1 EDGSAPLGGSLGWVT
16 RGSLDPAFEEAAFA
30 MQPGTMSTVVE
41 TRYGYHLIFVEAKR
55 ANGIKPFDEVRHDI
69 REYLQAKHVTDIMQA
84 VTKLSN
90 DLRSDSKISAFP
102 ENLH

>member
-1 EDGSAPLGGSLGWVT
+1 MNGRPTSLVWPRLGCL
-16 RGSLDPAFEEAAFA
+16 
-30 MQPGTMSTVVE
+30 
-41 TRYGYHLIFVEAKR
+41 KR
-55 ANGIKPFDEVRHDI
+55 NNGVKPFDEVRHDI
-69 REYLQAKHVTDIMQA
+69 REYLQSKHVTDIMQA